1 MKIKTKVVGS
11 IACLSMILFMGSC
24 AGDGFDEETF
34 SGDDNETFSGG
45 VTNAQ
50 LESPENISFSTL
62 TNADGSESLKLT
74 WPVVMGAG
82 GFKVNVYNMNDPV
95 NPVAV
100 IADSIVDGSS
110 MVFPKL
116 EDTNYQVTVQ
126 TMGNE
131 KLNNKDAQTAT
142 IQDYK
147 AFAAVAT
154 IHKQ

>member
-1 MKIKTKVVGS
+1 M
-11 IACLSMILFMGSC
+11 
-24 AGDGFDEETF
+24 
-34 SGDDNETFSGG
+34 
-45 VTNAQ
+45 TNAQ

-131 KLNNKDAQTAT
+131 N
-142 IQDYK
+142 
-147 AFAAVAT
+147 
-154 IHKQ
+154 